1 MDEGGF
7 EPPRANTAVLKTA
20 PLDLTRAPILLED
33 FYKWMRGDLNP
44 RVRTQSLLRR
54 PPWT

>member
-20 PLDLTRAPILLED
+20 PLDLTRAPILINTMR
-33 FYKWMRGDLNP
+33 FYDIFSHPMWGSNP
-44 RVRTQSLLRR
+44 R
-54 PPWT
+54 PHA

>member
-20 PLDLTRAPILLED
+20 PLDLTRAPILLQNE
-33 FYKWMRGDLNP
+33 FFINGWGGI
-44 RVRTQSLLRR
+44 
-54 PPWT
+54 WTPECEHSRS